1 MQNLYAQTNSQA
13 HLNALLFMYAPSE
26 LPGRHLFE
34 HLDGGTFGPL
44 GKNGPIGEAVKDMN
58 ENLTPFVQFQIIW
71 RNVPEIDVKYF
82 EGKLDLIMLYD
93 LCRGIA
99 IGYVDKKY
107 ETKEAPTIST
117 CRWRTVFIRLLKVI
131 IG

>member
-1 MQNLYAQTNSQA
+1 
-13 HLNALLFMYAPSE
+13 MYAPSE

-58 ENLTPFVQFQIIW
+58 ENLTPFVHFEPIAT
-71 RNVPEIDVKYF
+71 NVPEIDVKLF
-82 EGKLDLIMLYD
+82 QGKLDLIMLYD

-99 IGYVDKKY
+99 LGYIDPKY

-117 CRWRTVFIRLLKVI
+117 CRWRTVFIRLLEVVL
-131 IG
+131 G

>member
-1 MQNLYAQTNSQA
+1 
-13 HLNALLFMYAPSE
+13 MYAPSE

-34 HLDGGTFGPL
+34 HLDGGTLGPL
-44 GKNGPIGEAVKDMN
+44 GKNGPIGEAIKDMN

-71 RNVPEIDVKYF
+71 TNVPEIDVKYF

-107 ETKEAPTIST
+107 ETKEAPAYTT
-117 CRWRTVFIRLLKVI
+117 CRWRTVFIRLLGVI
-131 IG
+131 LG